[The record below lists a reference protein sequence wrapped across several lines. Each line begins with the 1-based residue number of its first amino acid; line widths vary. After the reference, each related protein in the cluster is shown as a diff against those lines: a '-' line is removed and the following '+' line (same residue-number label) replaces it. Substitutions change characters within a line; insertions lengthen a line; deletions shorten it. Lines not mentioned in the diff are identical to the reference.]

1 MLKTTIAMIPVH
13 FTNGKIEILLQRR
26 INSGKD
32 AWFHTWE
39 FPQGKWEKLP
49 EYSFLEF
56 AEYKFKNETGMQLDS
71 IQVSPG
77 KWIRQGYSHCV
88 PEFDPFIITCAEDE
102 LALHF
107 FVKCNGK
114 PINTNHADNHRWIS
128 LEHLEDFIEV
138 NTICP
143 LNKLA
148 VEKILRLHLSG
159 GEIVYIA

>member
-13 FTNGKIEILLQRR
+13 FTNGKIEILLQKR
-26 INSGKD
+26 INSGNH

-77 KWIRQGYSHCV
+77 KWIRQGYAHCV
-88 PEFDPFIITCAEDE
+88 PEFDPFILNIRKVNMQSEIT
-102 LALHF
+102 ALSSALGIAYHF
-107 FVKCNGK
+107 SGK
-114 PINTNHADNHRWIS
+114 
-128 LEHLEDFIEV
+128 
-138 NTICP
+138 TITTSCT
-143 LNKLA
+143 K
-148 VEKILRLHLSG
+148 
-159 GEIVYIA
+159 